1 MIKVVSES
9 RSNHAWEINY
19 HKSWLSKIKDIY
31 SKNTMSKA
39 AHDKLS
45 KSSPKH
51 TFLPGTRK
59 EKKQQTA

>member
-1 MIKVVSES
+1 MKAFDLIKLLSEP
-9 RSNHAWEINY
+9 RSNQAWEINY
-19 HKSWLSKIKDIY
+19 HTSWLSKIKDIY
-31 SKNTMSKA
+31 QKISKA

-59 EKKQQTA
+59 EQ